1 MKRTQLTQPETLF
14 DDDTF
19 IDHKPD
25 EDDIYDQEI
34 AHIVDTQHVSYDDAR
49 RIHRLETDQYEMPE
63 TQDGASVELGMRA
76 LALTHIMATYGRLN
90 QMMGA
95 NKSKEYEGVGINAR
109 YANPDQVREGM
120 GINAARMIH
129 KNKAD
134 LNALNNTQ
142 ELIDAGFEPEEVE
155 WQKRKIG
162 KELLDR
168 FGPGKIY
175 APERKKFI
183 RRIQRV
189 STMVNE
195 AVAKEKTT

>member
-34 AHIVDTQHVSYDDAR
+34 AHIVDTQYVSYDDAR
-49 RIHRLETDQYEMPE
+49 RIHRLETDQYEMSE
-63 TQDGASVELGMRA
+63 TQDGASVELGTRA
-76 LALTHIMATYGRLN
+76 LALTHIMATYGQLN
-90 QMMGA
+90 KTMGA
-95 NKSKEYEGVGINAR
+95 IKSKEYQGVGINAR
-109 YANPDQVREGM
+109 YINPDQVREGM
-120 GINAARMIH
+120 GRNAAKMIQ
-129 KNKAD
+129 KNETD

-142 ELIDAGFEPEEVE
+142 ELIAAGFEPKEVE
-155 WQKRKIG
+155 LQKRKTG
-162 KELLDR
+162 RELLDR

-175 APERKKFI
+175 APGRKKFI

-189 STMVNE
+189 SNMVNE
-195 AVAKEKTT
+195 AATKEKTT